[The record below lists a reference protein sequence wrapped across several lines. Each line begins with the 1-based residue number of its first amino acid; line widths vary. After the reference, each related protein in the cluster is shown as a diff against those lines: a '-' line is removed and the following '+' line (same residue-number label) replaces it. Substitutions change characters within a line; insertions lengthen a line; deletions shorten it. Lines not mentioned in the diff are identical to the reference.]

1 MRDTAIDDVLRADNP
16 GRDGLLSALART
28 AEARSDL
35 DTAERRLIGLA
46 REHGATWQEIAAVLG
61 LRSRQAAEQRW
72 LRLSGTLSS
81 AAGRDPGEA
90 RRERGRQRTADNAA
104 GAEVVTLRAAVQ
116 ALFDRMGSG
125 RSLALPRR
133 TLQHAVH
140 ATPGALYDLAKLA
153 VNDLSGESARALDR
167 PAAQA
172 LERVRELL
180 GPTPRG

>member
-1 MRDTAIDDVLRADNP
+1 MGDAAIDDVLRADNP
-16 GRDGLLSALART
+16 GRDSLLSALART
-28 AEARSDL
+28 AELRSDL

-46 REHGATWQEIAAVLG
+46 RERGATWQEIATVLG

-72 LRLSGTLSS
+72 LRLTGAQSGT
-81 AAGRDPGEA
+81 AGRDPGEA
-90 RRERGRQRTADNAA
+90 RRERDRQRIADNAA
-104 GAEVVTLRAAVQ
+104 GGEVVALRAAVR

-125 RSLALPRR
+125 ESPALPRR
-133 TLQHAVH
+133 TLQLALH
-140 ATPGALYDLAKLA
+140 ATPGAMYDLAKLA

-180 GPTPRG
+180 ERSPRG